1 MARRSNGGPPMPKQ
15 NTAQTNRAE
24 PSPPRARRGHG
35 TKAAGKEHAKQGKVA
50 KNRQRRS
57 GHATGTPSKQQL
69 CLELLSR
76 PDGTCVE
83 ELQAATGWQTHSVR
97 GFLSGTVKKKLGL
110 ALISDRAG
118 DGPRRYRVGPEA

>member
-1 MARRSNGGPPMPKQ
+1 MPKTD
-15 NTAQTNRAE
+15 TAQPNQAKA
-24 PSPPRARRGHG
+24 SPPPAGRGRG
-35 TKAAGKEHAKQGKVA
+35 AKAAGKEHAKQSNVG

-76 PDGTCVE
+76 PDGACLE

-110 ALISDRAG
+110 TLISDRAG